1 MAEQISAIRRD
12 TDLEQ
17 RMLEAVI
24 ADRND
29 QPRSK
34 QLQAGP
40 SSIGFCRELLRNT
53 LFPDPNVPL
62 EPESSWATAAHVGSV
77 MGEDLERVFGQRL
90 DALTQQRITAL
101 FSNLG
106 LQISGA
112 IDLAFIDRN
121 LISDLKSVDDM
132 GGTLYSLEKNA
143 SIIDTLL
150 SIWREGLLYAKNI
163 ETPDGGYELT
173 EVMISKLAKLHYYVQ
188 VAIYVA
194 GAIQAGVLQPDAEA
208 RLVFYDRAGSFQEFV
223 ALVITNEE
231 LQMFFD
237 IAQHRIEQVIDAQ
250 EAFEAT
256 GGNPAVIA
264 HLRDQPPSFC
274 FSKKVQCPL
283 RMVCW
288 MGSEWTAEN
297 QITSPEIISAVDRYE
312 AGRDMATLG
321 NRMKRAAREDL
332 REVQGVLPDGR
343 MVSWTRGGTAI
354 NVVATTRRPEVAAAG
369 VLAVAERAQNEL
381 AEADAAAEQEKAE
394 KAAAPAETEEQRRAQ
409 LKKLQVAELKNI
421 LSSDYDLPTKGL
433 KAELIERI
441 IEHEEWTKPTPPT
454 DRLLEQAV
462 LDEEAHQRGPQESD
476 PAETSVATQVMEED
490 AEEEQRGVDFA
501 KMLAE
506 AEVAEPTETVLDAI
520 RDAGNAPVTIMV
532 DEQPFLCS
540 CGSRFFYQLGERTWD
555 CTACGQRYGDALSE
569 EPPTPPNAEV
579 LEAMRVPKH
588 EYEDTEVLRRR
599 QALFGLPLGELAD
612 LASSHGIE
620 LTTPQAVIQRIID
633 AEFKPKVGRGWQPA
647 EDGRDERLRA
657 MQHDAEAGIRERL
670 GQTTPE
676 QVQQRIER
684 GA

>member
-1 MAEQISAIRRD
+1 MTEQISAIRRD

-143 SIIDTLL
+143 SIIETLL
-150 SIWREGLLYAKNI
+150 SIWREGMLYAKNI

-188 VAIYVA
+188 VSIYVA

-274 FSKKVQCPL
+274 FSPRVQCVM
-283 RMVCW
+283 RRVCW
-288 MGSEWTAEN
+288 TGSEWTAEN
-297 QITSPEIISAVDRYE
+297 QITSPEVISAVDRYE

-321 NRMKRAAREDL
+321 DRMKRAAREDL

-354 NVVATTRRPEVAAAG
+354 NVVATTRRPEVAGAG

-381 AEADAAAEQEKAE
+381 AEADAAAEREKAE
-394 KAAAPAETEEQRRAQ
+394 KAAVPAETEEQRRAQ
-409 LKKLQVAELKNI
+409 LKKLQVAELKHI

-441 IEHEEWTKPTPPT
+441 IEHEEWPMDPSVQTPEEVAAEEQRGV
-454 DRLLEQAV
+454 DFEKMLAEQAA
-462 LDEEAHQRGPQESD
+462 LNAI
-476 PAETSVATQVMEED
+476 AEVSVATQVMEED
-490 AEEEQRGVDFA
+490 AEV
-501 KMLAE
+501 E
-506 AEVAEPTETVLDAI
+506 AALDAAAAAADEAETVLDAI

-532 DEQPFLCS
+532 DEQPFHCS

-555 CTACGQRYGDALSE
+555 CTACGQRYGDPLPE
-569 EPPTPPNAEV
+569 ESPTPPNTEV
-579 LEAMRVPKH
+579 LEAMHVPKY
-588 EYEDTEVLRRR
+588 EYEDTEVLKRR
-599 QALFGLPLGELAD
+599 QALFGMTRDELAD
-612 LASSHGIE
+612 LANGYSIP
-620 LTTPQAVIQRIID
+620 LTTPQEVIQKIID
-633 AEFKPKVGRGWQPA
+633 TEFKPKAGRGWQPA
-647 EDGRDERLRA
+647 EDSRDERLRT

>member
-1 MAEQISAIRRD
+1 MTEQISAIRRD
-12 TDLEQ
+12 ADLEQ

-77 MGEDLERVFGQRL
+77 MGDDLERVFGNRI
-90 DALTQQRITAL
+90 DALTQQRVTAL
-101 FSNLG
+101 FSDLG

-112 IDLAFIDRN
+112 IDLLFLNRN
-121 LISDLKSVDDM
+121 VISDLKSTDDM
-132 GGTLYSLEKNA
+132 GGMLYSLEKNA

-150 SIWREGLLYAKNI
+150 SIWREGLLYQKNI

-173 EVMISKLAKLHYYVQ
+173 EVMVSKLSKLHYYVQ

-194 GAIQAGVLQPDAEA
+194 GAIQAGVLTEDAEG

-223 ALVITNEE
+223 AVVLTNEE
-231 LQMFFD
+231 LRMFFD
-237 IAQHRIEQVIDAQ
+237 IAQRRIEQVIDAQ

-274 FSKKVQCPL
+274 FSKKVQCPM

-297 QITSPEIISAVDRYE
+297 QITSPEIIAAVDRYE

-321 NRMKRAAREDL
+321 DRMKRAAREDL

-343 MVSWTRGGTAI
+343 MVSWTRGGSSI
-354 NVVATTRRPEVAAAG
+354 NVVSTTRRPEVAGAG
-369 VLAVAERAQNEL
+369 VLAIADRAQHEL
-381 AEADAAAEQEKAE
+381 AEADAAAEKEKAE

-409 LKKLQVAELKNI
+409 LKKLTVAELRTI
-421 LSSDYDLPTKGL
+421 LESDYDLPTKGL

-441 IEHEEWTKPTPPT
+441 VEHEEWAKTAAGEP
-454 DRLLEQAV
+454 DVEAQERLNAI
-462 LDEEAHQRGPQESD
+462 
-476 PAETSVATQVMEED
+476 AEVSVATQVMEED

-506 AEVAEPTETVLDAI
+506 AEVESD
-520 RDAGNAPVTIMV
+520 APVEGVDISTVPTTIMV
-532 DEQPFLCS
+532 EEQPFHCS
-540 CGSRFFYQLGERTWD
+540 CGSRFFYQLAERTWD
-555 CTACGQRYGDALSE
+555 CTACGQRYGDPLPE
-569 EPPTPPNAEV
+569 EPPTPPNAET
-579 LEAMRVPKH
+579 LEAMHVPKQ
-588 EYEDTEVLRRR
+588 EYEDVEVLRRR
-599 QALFGLPLGELAD
+599 QALFGLPLAELAD

-620 LTTPQAVIQRIID
+620 LTTPQAVIQQIID
-633 AEFKPKVGRGWQPA
+633 AEFKPRAGRGWQPA
-647 EDGRDERLRA
+647 DDGRDERLRT

-676 QVQQRIER
+676 QVQQRIQG

>member
-77 MGEDLERVFGQRL
+77 MGDDLERVFGNRI
-90 DALTQQRITAL
+90 DALTQQRVTAL
-101 FSNLG
+101 FSDLG

-112 IDLAFIDRN
+112 IDLLFLNRN
-121 LISDLKSVDDM
+121 VISDLKSTDDM
-132 GGTLYSLEKNA
+132 GGMLYSLEKNA

-150 SIWREGLLYAKNI
+150 SIWREGLLYQKNV

-173 EVMISKLAKLHYYVQ
+173 EVMVSKLSKLHYYVQ

-194 GAIQAGVLQPDAEA
+194 GAIQAGVLTEDAEG

-223 ALVITNEE
+223 AVVITNEE
-231 LQMFFD
+231 LRMFFD
-237 IAQHRIEQVIDAQ
+237 IAQRRIEQVIDAQ

-274 FSKKVQCPL
+274 FSKKVQCPM

-297 QITSPEIISAVDRYE
+297 QITSPEIIAAVDRYE

-321 NRMKRAAREDL
+321 DRMKRAAREDL

-343 MVSWTRGGTAI
+343 MVSWTRGGSAI
-354 NVVATTRRPEVAAAG
+354 NVVSTTRRPEVAGAG
-369 VLAVAERAQNEL
+369 VLAIADRAQHEL
-381 AEADAAAEQEKAE
+381 AEADAAAEKEKAE

-409 LKKLQVAELKNI
+409 LKKLTVAELRTI
-421 LSSDYDLPTKGL
+421 LEIDYDLPTKGL

-441 IEHEEWTKPTPPT
+441 IEHEGWAKTPAGEP
-454 DRLLEQAV
+454 DVEAQERLNAI
-462 LDEEAHQRGPQESD
+462 
-476 PAETSVATQVMEED
+476 AEVSVATQVMEED

-506 AEVAEPTETVLDAI
+506 KEQEPEQHSGVGAW
-520 RDAGNAPVTIMV
+520 RVPSTIMV
-532 DEQPFLCS
+532 DEQPFHCS
-540 CGSRFFYQLGERTWD
+540 CGSRFFYQLAERTWD
-555 CTACGQRYGDALSE
+555 CTACGQRYGDPLPE
-569 EPPTPPNAEV
+569 EPPTPPEPDVLAEMGKTAYFEQV
-579 LEAMRVPKH
+579 A
-588 EYEDTEVLRRR
+588 VLRRR
-599 QALFGLPLGELAD
+599 QELYGLTLDELQRVAMQTGIE
-612 LASSHGIE
+612 ASSPQDAIE
-620 LTTPQAVIQRIID
+620 KIIA
-633 AEFKPKVGRGWQPA
+633 AEFPDPIRQMQ
-647 EDGRDERLRA
+647 RDTEKGL
-657 MQHDAEAGIRERL
+657 RERL
-670 GQTTPE
+670 GQVTAE
-676 QVQQRIER
+676 QVEKRIEG

>member
-77 MGEDLERVFGQRL
+77 MGDDLERVFGNRI
-90 DALTQQRITAL
+90 DALTQQRVTAL
-101 FSNLG
+101 FSDLG

-112 IDLAFIDRN
+112 IDLLFLNRN
-121 LISDLKSVDDM
+121 VISDLKSTDDM
-132 GGTLYSLEKNA
+132 GGMLYSLEKNA

-150 SIWREGLLYAKNI
+150 SIWREGLLYQKNV

-173 EVMISKLAKLHYYVQ
+173 EVMVSKLSKLHYYVQ

-194 GAIQAGVLQPDAEA
+194 GAIQAGVLTEDAEG

-223 ALVITNEE
+223 AVVITNEE
-231 LQMFFD
+231 LRMFFD
-237 IAQHRIEQVIDAQ
+237 IAQRRIEQVIDAQ

-274 FSKKVQCPL
+274 FSKKVQCPM

-297 QITSPEIISAVDRYE
+297 QITSPEIIAAVDRYE

-321 NRMKRAAREDL
+321 DRMKRAAREDL

-343 MVSWTRGGTAI
+343 MVSWTRGGSAI
-354 NVVATTRRPEVAAAG
+354 NVVSTTRRPEVAGAG
-369 VLAVAERAQNEL
+369 VLAIADRAQHEL
-381 AEADAAAEQEKAE
+381 AEADAAAEKEKAE

-409 LKKLQVAELKNI
+409 LKKLTVAVLRTI
-421 LSSDYDLPTKGL
+421 LENDYDLPTKGL

-441 IEHEEWTKPTPPT
+441 IEHEGWAKTPAGEP
-454 DRLLEQAV
+454 DVEAQERLNAI
-462 LDEEAHQRGPQESD
+462 
-476 PAETSVATQVMEED
+476 AEVSVATQVMEED

-506 AEVAEPTETVLDAI
+506 KEQEPEQHSGVGAW
-520 RDAGNAPVTIMV
+520 RVPSTIMV
-532 DEQPFLCS
+532 DEQPFHCS
-540 CGSRFFYQLGERTWD
+540 CGSRFFYQLAERTWD
-555 CTACGQRYGDALSE
+555 CTACGQRYGDPLPE
-569 EPPTPPNAEV
+569 EPPTPPEPDVLAEMGKTAYFEQV
-579 LEAMRVPKH
+579 A
-588 EYEDTEVLRRR
+588 VLRRR
-599 QALFGLPLGELAD
+599 QELYGLTLDELQRVAMQTGIE
-612 LASSHGIE
+612 ASSPQDAIE
-620 LTTPQAVIQRIID
+620 KIIA
-633 AEFKPKVGRGWQPA
+633 AEFPDPIRQMQ
-647 EDGRDERLRA
+647 RDTEKGL
-657 MQHDAEAGIRERL
+657 RERL
-670 GQTTPE
+670 GQVTAE
-676 QVQQRIER
+676 QVEKRIEG